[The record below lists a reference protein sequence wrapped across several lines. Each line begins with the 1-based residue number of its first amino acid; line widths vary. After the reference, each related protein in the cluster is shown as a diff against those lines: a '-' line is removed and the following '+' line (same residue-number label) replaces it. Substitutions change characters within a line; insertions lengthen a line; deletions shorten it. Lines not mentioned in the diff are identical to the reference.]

1 MICGIVL
8 AAGRSRRMGEP
19 KAMLSAG
26 DETFLQRAVR
36 ALQEGGC
43 AYVVVVTGPPDD
55 DTARLIARDAAGMGA
70 EVAVNPAVQSEQAD
84 SLRIGLAALP
94 GEAEAAVVAPVDVPD
109 VSGALVRAVIDAF
122 VRTGAPVALPAR
134 GGRHGHPVLFARRVF
149 AELMRPELPQGART
163 VVHAHA
169 AELAEVPVDALP
181 TDLDTPDEYRRWRTA
196 RDRSTAPDPE
206 SRRA

>member
-19 KAMLSAG
+19 KALLRVG
-26 DETFLQRAVR
+26 DDTFLRHAVQ
-36 ALQEGGC
+36 ALRDGGC
-43 AYVVVVTGPPDD
+43 AYVVVVTGRLDD
-55 DTARLIARDAAGMGA
+55 DTARRIAEDAAELDAGI
-70 EVAVNPAVQSEQAD
+70 AVNPAAESQQVD
-84 SLRIGLAALP
+84 SLRTGLAALP
-94 GEAEAAVVAPVDVPD
+94 PEAEAAVVAPVDVPD

-122 VRTGAPVALPAR
+122 VRTGAPVALPAL

-149 AELMRPELPQGART
+149 AELMRPDVPQGART

-196 RDRSTAPDPE
+196 RDPSTDPE

>member
-19 KAMLSAG
+19 KAMLAAG
-26 DETFLQRAVR
+26 DETFLQHAVR

-43 AYVVVVTGPPDD
+43 AYVVVVTGSLDGE
-55 DTARLIARDAAGMGA
+55 AALRIAEDAAELDAGI
-70 EVAVNPAVQSEQAD
+70 AVNPAAQSEQAD

-94 GEAEAAVVAPVDVPD
+94 PEALAAVVAPVDVPD

-122 VRTGAPVALPAR
+122 IRTGAPVALPAR
-134 GGRHGHPVLFARRVF
+134 EGRHGHPVLFARRVF
-149 AELMRPELPQGART
+149 GELMQADLPQGART

-169 AELAEVPVDALP
+169 AELAPVPVDALP
-181 TDLDTPDEYRRWRTA
+181 VDLDTPDDYRRWRAA
-196 RDRSTAPDPE
+196 RD
-206 SRRA
+206 

>member
-19 KAMLSAG
+19 KALLRAG
-26 DETFLQRAVR
+26 NDSFVERSVR
-36 ALQEGGC
+36 ALYEGGC
-43 AYVVVVTGPPDD
+43 GYVVVVTGRLDD
-55 DTARLIARDAAGMGA
+55 GVALRIAEAAALLDAGI
-70 EVAVNPAVQSEQAD
+70 AVNPAVSSEQAD
-84 SLRIGLAALP
+84 SLRIGLGALP
-94 GEAEAAVVAPVDVPD
+94 PQAEAALVAPVDVPD
-109 VSGALVRAVIDAF
+109 VSGALVRAVIEAF
-122 VRTGAPVALPAR
+122 RRTGAPVALPAS

-181 TDLDTPDEYRRWRTA
+181 VDVDTPDDYRRWRGGA
-196 RDRSTAPDPE
+196 
-206 SRRA
+206 